1 MARKPVSQS
10 RTMWVK
16 KGTVVDGKKVKKG
29 YVAQKGRPEKRV
41 TARVKLETDTAKRG
55 KKGDVVKVTKGRYKK
70 SPSTAG
76 GGVTKAQAAAAARAP
91 RTSYGPAKTS
101 SGGRVNEV
109 NKLPKSYGSGV
120 DTSSIAG
127 LSRASGAR
135 FQTSQPKAPE
145 RRADRTGSQMSASR
159 RAYAERTARARGRQ
173 GAAKKAAAYG
183 VGLANPATRGPAFL
197 AGAAEAGYRIGS
209 SARGKK
215 AGKSLKKIA
224 GIPGRWLQGY

>member
-29 YVAQKGRPEKRV
+29 YVAQYGRPEKRV

-55 KKGDVVKVTKGRYKK
+55 KKGDVVKVTKGRYKT

-91 RTSYGPAKTS
+91 KTSNGSARTS
-101 SGGRVNEV
+101 SGGRVQEV
-109 NKLPKSYGSGV
+109 NKLPQTASQRSTWAGGGIGGYQAGAGYKS
-120 DTSSIAG
+120 
-127 LSRASGAR
+127 SRTGASGR
-135 FQTSQPKAPE
+135 Q
-145 RRADRTGSQMSASR
+145 DRTGAQMSASR

-173 GAAKKAAAYG
+173 SAAKKAAAYG
-183 VGLANPATRGPAFL
+183 FGLANPVTRGPAFL